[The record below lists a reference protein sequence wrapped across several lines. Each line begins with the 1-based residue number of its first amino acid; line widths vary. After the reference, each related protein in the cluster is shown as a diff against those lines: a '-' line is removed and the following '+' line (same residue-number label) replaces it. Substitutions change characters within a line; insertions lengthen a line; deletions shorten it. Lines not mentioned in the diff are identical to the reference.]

1 MEDVWRGEAQDLL
14 TQIAQLQE
22 ENKQLMTN
30 LSHKDINFTEEEF
43 QKHEG
48 KFPTS
53 NSVLALLQ
61 KAIFYQ
67 NILTGYSGVIFPCR
81 LIQIWVLKTCLFIY
95 LFLPK

>member
-48 KFPTS
+48 KFATS

-61 KAIFYQ
+61 KEILYP
-67 NILTGYSGVIFPCR
+67 NILTGYSGVVFPCR
-81 LIQIWVLKTCLFIY
+81 LIQIWILKVCLFIGV
-95 LFLPK
+95 F